1 MLTASITQSLPDG
14 WRGDYTIERANEW
27 IRERD
32 REGVTLL
39 VLERT
44 SRTPVGMMIL
54 FESNDEKLGR
64 TVRLGYLLYETA
76 WGQGLA
82 SELVQ
87 GFVGWCR
94 KAEITSIVGG
104 VERDN
109 VASQRV
115 LQKNGF
121 VCRASPDDTVELFF
135 ELQL

>member
-1 MLTASITQSLPDG
+1 MLTARVTQSLPDG
-14 WRGDYTIERANEW
+14 WQGDYTIERANEW

-32 REGVTLL
+32 REGATLI
-39 VLERT
+39 VLERS

-54 FESNDEKLGR
+54 FESDDEKLGR
-64 TVRLGYLLYETA
+64 TVRLGYLLSETA

-94 KAEITSIVGG
+94 KAEIASIMGG

-109 VASQRV
+109 VPSQRV

-121 VCRASPDDTVELFF
+121 VYQPSTDDTVELFF